1 MKYTKKPVTID
12 AMQFDGKNFDE
23 VIEFTEHKA
32 EKRHCNNLDTNKTTQ
47 VIVIPTLE
55 GDMMAR
61 PGDYIIRG
69 INGEYYPC
77 KPDIFAKT
85 YVEGDVG
92 DVSYYLPEDIYG
104 LPEADDMRDMV
115 RNEMTEEEL
124 ELLHRAIEN
133 VKKEIVLAGKKHQ
146 RWCMLDKTGCENV
159 DAEIERALEIS
170 GYKIAS
176 NVGGFA
182 IQW

>member
-1 MKYTKKPVTID
+1 MKYTKIPVTIEAVQFLDNAESITKLSDFIGD
-12 AMQFDGKNFDE
+12 AFPVRINYATPDAP
-23 VIEFTEHKA
+23 T
-32 EKRHCNNLDTNKTTQ
+32 LT
-47 VIVIPTLE
+47 IPTLE
-55 GDMMAR
+55 GDMKAR

-124 ELLHRAIEN
+124 ELLRGAIEK